1 MGKLV
6 GTALGAIVGVALGD
20 IWWMILP
27 FIGFAGGYAWDKQTT
42 ITADDLDA
50 IGDPALRNTLT
61 NDGLLRFARSMAAL
75 FVVVAQADGEM
86 TRDEAAAIREFFS
99 ATLGFTSAELEQV
112 RQALQEA
119 RAHAPDLDVLLFG
132 AREKLSDAERSL
144 LLYALARVAA
154 ADHAVNAEE
163 YQVLTRIAHGLGLDP
178 DVAGAMLVGHDSP
191 RARAAGGGFDFKKET
206 RALPSAPIPGDPYSK
221 LGISPAADEAAIK
234 QAYRQLAQKLHPD
247 KVQALGPKAVELA
260 GRAFAEVSEA
270 YEVIRRER
278 GF

>member
-6 GTALGAIVGVALGD
+6 GIGIGAIGGMILGD
-20 IWWMILP
+20 IWWMIMP
-27 FIGFAGGYAWDKQTT
+27 FAGFAAGWVWDKQTT
-42 ITADDLDA
+42 ITADDLDS

-99 ATLGFTSAELEQV
+99 ASLGFGPGELEQV

-132 AREKLSDAERSL
+132 AREKLSDSERSL

-154 ADHAVNAEE
+154 ADHAVNVEE
-163 YQVLTRIAHGLGLDP
+163 YKVLTRIAHGLSLDP
-178 DVAGAMLVGHDSP
+178 DVASAMLAGHDAP
-191 RARAAGGGFDFKKET
+191 RAKASGDFDSGT
-206 RALPSAPIPGDPYSK
+206 RGALPAAPIPGDPYSK
-221 LGISPAADEAAIK
+221 LGVSPNADEATIK
-234 QAYRQLAQKLHPD
+234 QAYRLLAQKLHPD
-247 KVQALGPKAVELA
+247 KVQALGPRAVELA